1 MGRNK
6 SDDYANELKS
16 ATDRG
21 GEVGGNSRKRLLKS
35 MPEYSKSY
43 TLLHFHGREVIF
55 RKKSKVYI

>member
-21 GEVGGNSRKRLLKS
+21 GEVGGNSRKRLS
-35 MPEYSKSY
+35 
-43 TLLHFHGREVIF
+43 FAI
-55 RKKSKVYI
+55 RKVPKNQRRG